1 MLPAAIRMRVRALA
15 NDLRGVLQRET
26 KLAREAL
33 RATFGPILTL
43 DKGMVYAEFDDAAE
57 NLLVAVGG
65 ASMGRVAGVRK
76 ESYQHRCIKDLERL
90 CKYV

>member
-33 RATFGPILTL
+33 RATFGSIRLVPEEGAIF
-43 DKGMVYAEFDDAAE
+43 AEFDNAAE
-57 NLLVAVGG
+57 
-65 ASMGRVAGVRK
+65 
-76 ESYQHRCIKDLERL
+76 RL
-90 CKYV
+90 